1 MAYICVW
8 AWCNVKDSDLLLE
21 ICNLSYFPVSL
32 SISSDNTVRQYHY
45 AIRSFS
51 EWLSHPARLGDLS
64 DDNLAG
70 WMRWLLKEQKL
81 SPYTANEKAG
91 RVKALW
97 SWLAKRGRVPT
108 FPTIGRLPV
117 PERIPAAWD
126 ENQLRRLFLACR
138 ETTGEI
144 CGVPAGKWWLA
155 LHAVLW
161 NTSERVGAVKLCQ
174 WEHLNQETG
183 WLLIPPECRKGGKKA
198 GAYQLWPK
206 TMAALAAIREPARKL
221 IFPMPFC
228 EATFYHRYRKILIRA
243 DLPHDRKSKTHRMR
257 VSHATW
263 IKAMG
268 GNPSEDLGHES
279 QETTR
284 RHYLDPRFIKRD
296 GPDLF
301 KPW

>member
-1 MAYICVW
+1 MK
-8 AWCNVKDSDLLLE
+8 NSDLLSE
-21 ICNLSYFPVSL
+21 VCIANYFPVNL
-32 SISSDNTVRQYHY
+32 SITSDKTALQYRY
-45 AIRSFS
+45 AIESFG
-51 EWLSHPARLGDLS
+51 EWLNRPARVSDLS

-70 WMRWLLKEQKL
+70 WMRWLLRECKL

-91 RVKALW
+91 RIKALW
-97 SWLAKRGRVPT
+97 TWLAKRGIVKT

-117 PERIPAAWD
+117 PERIPAAWN
-126 ENQLRRLFLACR
+126 EEQLRRLFSACR
-138 ETTGEI
+138 ETSGTI
-144 CGVPAGKWWLA
+144 SGVPAGAWWLA
-155 LHAVLW
+155 LHAILW
-161 NTSERVGAVKLCQ
+161 NTSERVGAVKLCR
-174 WEHLNQETG
+174 WEHLDAQTG
-183 WLLIPPECRKGGKKA
+183 WLIIPPECRKGGKKA

-206 TMAALAAIREPARKL
+206 TMETLEEIRQPSRPL

-228 EATFYHRYRKILIRA
+228 EATFYHRYQKLLIRA

-284 RHYLDPRFIKRD
+284 KHYLDPRFIKRD